1 MAAPESAP
9 TLCFIDTNVWLYAFI
24 RAQEDNKHGIAKK
37 VIQAN
42 EAIVSTQVINEI
54 CVNLL
59 KKTELSEQDIRA
71 LIRSFYGSYRVI
83 ELNPDILLKASE
95 LRDQYSFS
103 FWDSMIVASALY
115 AQCEILYSEDMQ
127 SGLQVEEKLIVQ
139 NPFKTS

>member
-1 MAAPESAP
+1 V
-9 TLCFIDTNVWLYAFI
+9 L
-24 RAQEDNKHGIAKK
+24 KK
-37 VIQAN
+37 IIQAN

-71 LIRSFYGSYRVI
+71 LILSFYGSYRVI

-139 NPFKTS
+139 NPFKTL